1 MDNSFSNNFDE
12 IKQIP
17 RESLI
22 DLLKSDRVTD
32 FLLDWAS
39 QQRDREI
46 ALAIL
51 MNPKTSQQHLEK
63 LFEIFDNYLLRIY
76 GEDTNYYHY
85 HQGNEYKDYKDSWDV
100 LYNIEHHINWQLKKL
115 KDNWYENIIYEIS
128 TYKYPDV
135 YWSQSLA
142 KIVILD
148 CDDLIQKIAEDCQ
161 YEKIY
166 KNLLRKLRKL
176 RKLPYKKKVIP
187 QINQSEIERVKKAK
201 SSQELEKM
209 LVHKDEDFQIKLAI
223 LENSYLTQNIFS
235 QILKNVVKRQ
245 NATEF
250 LEDDKFN
257 LAFDKYPDIT
267 KKFLESLLERKD
279 NKNDQWHLF
288 LAKCSYTP
296 VYILEALSKS
306 NKSAILARLAENSH
320 TPEAILLKLAIQN
333 DYSIKS
339 GLRRNINL
347 PKSVDEKLLSIES
360 IKQSTRSK
368 SKNYFNLAW
377 CKNTSSYDLKQI
389 ALNCDDYKVLIHV
402 VRNPN
407 TDVETLAILSSDY
420 DWEVRSSVAADCKTP
435 EYILEVL
442 AQDEHEEVRHSI
454 LTNPNLT
461 KDLFYKLMYDINS
474 KTDYSFSRLVAFLEP
489 NVSPKILEQNA
500 SSLLWNERFA
510 IAIHP
515 KTPSRTVKQLAKDGN
530 IYVRE
535 IAQQRTEKE
544 SLLIEY

>member
-1 MDNSFSNNFDE
+1 MANSFFNNFDE
-12 IKQIP
+12 IEQIP

-22 DLLKSDRVTD
+22 NLLKSDFVTD

-51 MNPKTSQQHLEK
+51 INPKTSQQHLEK
-63 LFEIFDNYLLRIY
+63 LFETFDNYLLKTY
-76 GEDTNYYHY
+76 GYDINYYHY
-85 HQGNEYKDYKDSWDV
+85 HQGDEYKDYKDSWDV
-100 LYNIEHHINWQLKKL
+100 LCNIEHHINWQLKKF
-115 KDNWYENIIYEIS
+115 KNNWYKNIIYEIS
-128 TYKYPDV
+128 TYKYPDT
-135 YWSQSLA
+135 YWSDSLA

-148 CDDLIQKIAEDCQ
+148 YDDLIKKIAEDYQ
-161 YEKIY
+161 YGKIY
-166 KNLLRKLRKL
+166 KNLLWKLRKL

-187 QINQSEIERVKKAK
+187 QINQLEIERAKKAK

-209 LVHKDEDFQIKLAI
+209 LIHKDEDFKIKLAV
-223 LENSYLTQNIFS
+223 LENPYLTQNIFS
-235 QILKNVVKRQ
+235 QILENVVKRQ
-245 NATEF
+245 NATEL
-250 LEDDKFN
+250 LEDNKFN
-257 LAFDKYPDIT
+257 LAFDKYPDLA

-279 NKNDQWHLF
+279 NKNDRWHLF
-288 LAKCSYTP
+288 LAKCYHTP
-296 VYILEALSKS
+296 VYILEALSQS

-333 DYSIKS
+333 DYYIKS

-360 IKQSTRSK
+360 IKQSSRSK

-377 CKNTSSYDLKQI
+377 NENTSSYDLKQI
-389 ALNCDDYKVLIHV
+389 ALKCDDYKVLINV

-407 TDVETLAILSSDY
+407 TDVETLEILSSNY
-420 DWEVRSSVAADCKTP
+420 DWEVRSCVAADCKTP

-442 AQDEHEEVRHSI
+442 AKDEHEDVRYSI
-454 LTNPNLT
+454 LSNPNLT

-474 KTDYSFSRLVAFLEP
+474 KTDYSFSRLVAFLDP
-489 NVSPKILEQNA
+489 NVSPEILEKNA

-515 KTPSRTVKQLAKDGN
+515 KTPSKTVKQLAKDGN
-530 IYVRE
+530 VYVRE
-535 IAQQRTEKE
+535 IAQQRKRNRG
-544 SLLIEY
+544 